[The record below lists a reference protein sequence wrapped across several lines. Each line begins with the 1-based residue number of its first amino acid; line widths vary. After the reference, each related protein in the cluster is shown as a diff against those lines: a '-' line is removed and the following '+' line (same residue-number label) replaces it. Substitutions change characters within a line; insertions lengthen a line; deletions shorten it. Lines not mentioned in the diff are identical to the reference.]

1 MALACVCSPSV
12 NESYKASIDQR
23 VAALTSTGQHVD
35 VPSSRDPMPL
45 AVGQWSRYK
54 VVDDQGQPGFISYD
68 VVGQRGDAFCSSS
81 CRRATRGAWPPSCSS
96 NLGDRM
102 DPSMIEVKALKQ
114 KADDGSVNE
123 FPAPVLGLMKSMWG
137 PLTEALVI
145 NWQDKAKEAAEARR
159 QLRHLLQGPG

>member
-1 MALACVCSPSV
+1 
-12 NESYKASIDQR
+12 
-23 VAALTSTGQHVD
+23 
-35 VPSSRDPMPL
+35 
-45 AVGQWSRYK
+45 
-54 VVDDQGQPGFISYD
+54 
-68 VVGQRGDAFCSSS
+68 
-81 CRRATRGAWPPSCSS
+81 
-96 NLGDRM
+96 
-102 DPSMIEVKALKQ
+102 MIEVKALKQ